1 MRIINL
7 DESGIKLITND
18 KYQAYITKE
27 ELPDFVKGKY
37 TINNNILIFNQIQL
51 PLSNEEISNLPITLE
66 YLKSEILQES

>member
-18 KYQAYITKE
+18 KCQAYITRE
-27 ELPDFVKGKY
+27 ELPDFVKGNY
-37 TINNNILIFNQIQL
+37 IINNNILIFNQIQL
-51 PLSNEEISNLPITLE
+51 PLSNEEITNLPIILQ